1 MPHEQVTREEMMINR
16 LRCKISQ
23 RKISLFRLQP
33 WLWAVCAAIFSFGAV
48 LLFSFILSISV
59 YGIRSLLP
67 LLVLA
72 ILLYIM
78 IFIRYRINARSLLLE
93 KKDRKQNSY
102 TEETVVLISSQQMR
116 KTRFPNIP
124 DMISGTLFW
133 EERASYHTCCYK
145 NTAEQSKNRF
155 HYILTE
161 EKAKRFERFFGAEIT
176 YRDIG
181 VWPKEIFFAREI
193 PVKIVYGK
201 NSRVL
206 KEILPAENISYT
218 EEQLNAFGI
227 LSKTTAESPIPSE
240 KAYRNDMLS
249 FPRIKAFLRKKDH
262 SPLVFAPL
270 FIGLCAIVL
279 SASFISMLMFFG
291 LLYSHEYRI
300 PGLWILG
307 FALIFFY
314 FLVFSD
320 GFFPL
325 ESAKR
330 EQIEHETVLL
340 KSSRPLRRGNGFS
353 RYLKIIFPDETPILQ
368 CVSVCPQKNS
378 KKPSQKNLY
387 WVLSQS
393 KRQLLEDLYQYSIYH
408 VCSYARIGGHS
419 LIRTEISF
427 EKGVP
432 ITVTFSRKTHE
443 LKSIAPAEGFD
454 YTEEQ
459 LAAIEK
465 FNTLYP

>member
-1 MPHEQVTREEMMINR
+1 MINR

-59 YGIRSLLP
+59 YGIRALLP

-72 ILLYIM
+72 VLLYII

-93 KKDRKQNSY
+93 KKDRKENSY
-102 TEETVVLISSQQMR
+102 TEETVVLISSQPMR

-124 DMISGTLFW
+124 DIISATLFW
-133 EERASYHTCCYK
+133 EERASYHTCCDK
-145 NTAEQSKNRF
+145 TTADQSKNRF

-161 EKAKRFERFFGAEIT
+161 EKAKQFERCFGAGIA

-181 VWPKEIFFAREI
+181 VWPKEICFAREI

-206 KEILPAENISYT
+206 KEILPAENVSYT
-218 EEQLNAFGI
+218 EEQLNAFDI

-249 FPRIKAFLRKKDH
+249 FPRIKAFLRKKEC
-262 SPLVFAPL
+262 SPLVFAPV
-270 FIGLCAIVL
+270 FIGLCSIVL
-279 SASFISMLMFFG
+279 SACIVSLFTFFG
-291 LLYSHEYRI
+291 LLYSRDLRI
-300 PGLWILG
+300 PVLWILG

-330 EQIEHETVLL
+330 EQIEHETILL

-353 RYLKIIFPDETPILQ
+353 RYLKIIFPDETPVLQ
-368 CVSVCPQKNS
+368 CVSVCPRKNS
-378 KKPSQKNLY
+378 KIPSQKNLY

-393 KRQLLEDLYQYSIYH
+393 KRQLMEDLYQCSIYH
-408 VCSYARIGGHS
+408 VCFYARIGGHS

-427 EKGVP
+427 GEGVP
-432 ITVTFSRKTHE
+432 IAVTYTKKRHE
-443 LKSIAPAEGFD
+443 LKSIAPAEGYD